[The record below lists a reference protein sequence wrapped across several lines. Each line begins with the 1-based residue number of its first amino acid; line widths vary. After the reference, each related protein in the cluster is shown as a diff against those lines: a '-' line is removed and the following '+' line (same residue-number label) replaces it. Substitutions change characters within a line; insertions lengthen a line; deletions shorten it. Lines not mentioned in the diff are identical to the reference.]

1 MLQFKLYLMSK
12 NLYLL
17 DAYALIYRSY
27 YAFIKNPRYNSKG
40 QNTSA
45 IYGFANTLI
54 DLIAK
59 ENPTHIAVV
68 FDPPYPTFRHE
79 MYKEYKANREATPED
94 IKLSIPYIKQMIEGF
109 NIPVIEVE
117 RYEAD
122 DVIGTL
128 AKQAEQ
134 EGFTTYMMTPDKDY
148 GQLVSDNIYMLK
160 PARGGNDME
169 VIDTQKICEKYKIK
183 EPVQVIDILGLMGDS
198 SDNVPGAP
206 GIGQKTAMKLIGEY
220 QSIENLYEHIEEIKG
235 KQKEK
240 LEENKEQVL
249 LSKELVTIKL
259 DVPIKIDPKSLT
271 LDDPNEEKLTKLF
284 EELEFKTVARRL
296 FQKEIISTPASGVM
310 QGSLFGET
318 EIDQKESEFK
328 DINKVE
334 HDYQLIDTKDK
345 RKTLVEELQK
355 QAEFC
360 FDTETT
366 GLDPHTSEIV
376 GLAISYKSHQAFYIP
391 FPADFNGAKELFA
404 EFKDVLEN
412 SKIRKIGQNIKYDMS
427 ILKQYDID
435 VQGEIFDT
443 MIAHYLM
450 QPGLRHNL
458 NYLSEQYLG
467 YQPISIEELIGKK
480 GARQDSMRNVPAE
493 KITDYACEDAD
504 LTFQLKEIFE
514 PELEKTYLDNLAQ
527 TLEMPLIPVLA
538 DMEESGIKL
547 DTNALNNFA
556 KKLNGELIKIEEKI
570 LDQAGVQFNISSP
583 KQLGEVLFDHMKL
596 DPNAKRTK
604 SKQYS
609 TSEDTLQRLSDKHPI
624 IQDILE
630 FRSLKKLLSTY
641 VEALPKLIN
650 EKTGKIHTSYQQAVA
665 STGRLSSKNPNLQNI
680 PIKEERGREIRKAFI
695 PSDKDYV
702 LLAAD
707 YSQIELRVMAH
718 MSQDVNMIEA
728 FKNNVD
734 IHSTTAS
741 KIFHVE
747 KVEDVT
753 SEQRRKAKSAN
764 FGIIY
769 GISAFGLSQ
778 NLNIPR
784 TEAKQLI
791 DEYFNGFPKVKEYMD
806 KSISMARDKGFVET
820 MLGRKNYLKDINSRN
835 AIVRGNAE
843 RYAINAPIQGSAAD
857 IIKLA
862 MIEIFNA
869 FKKRS
874 LKSKMILQVHDELV
888 FDVYKRELEEVKSI
902 VKDKME
908 NAIKLSI
915 PLTVEIG
922 TGENWLEAH

>member
-1 MLQFKLYLMSK
+1 MSK

-68 FDPPYPTFRHE
+68 FDPPHPTFRHD

-94 IKLSIPYIKQMIEGF
+94 IKLSIPYIKQLIEGF
-109 NIPVIEVE
+109 KIPVIEVE

-128 AKQAEQ
+128 AKQAEK

-148 GQLVSDNIYMLK
+148 GQLVSDNIFMLK

-169 VIDTQKICEKYKIK
+169 VIDKQKICEKYKIK
-183 EPVQVIDILGLMGDS
+183 DPLQVIDILGLMGDS

-206 GIGQKTAMKLIGEY
+206 GIGEKTAMKLIEQY
-220 QSIENLYEHIEEIKG
+220 ESIENLYEHIDELKG

-240 LEENKEQVL
+240 LEDNKEQVL
-249 LSKELVTIKL
+249 LSKELVTINL
-259 DVPIKIDPKSLT
+259 DAPIEIDPDSLI
-271 LDDPNEEKLTKLF
+271 LEDPDEEKLTKLF

-296 FQKEIISTPASGVM
+296 FQKEIVSTPATGVM

-318 EIDQKESEFK
+318 EIEKKETEFN
-328 DINKVE
+328 DISKVE
-334 HDYQLIDTKDK
+334 HDYQLINTAEK
-345 RKTLVEELQK
+345 RKILLEELKKQK
-355 QAEFC
+355 EFC

-366 GLDPHTSEIV
+366 GLDPHTSAIV
-376 GLAISYKSHQAFYIP
+376 GLAICYKSHQAFYVP
-391 FPADFNGAKELFA
+391 FPSDFEESKQILN

-412 SKIRKIGQNIKYDMS
+412 PKIRKIGQNIKYDIS
-427 ILKQYDID
+427 ILMQYDIH

-450 QPGLRHNL
+450 QPDLKHNL
-458 NYLSEQYLG
+458 NYLSEQYLN
-467 YQPISIEELIGKK
+467 YKPISIEELIGKK
-480 GARQDSMRNVPAE
+480 GVKQESMRNVPAE

-504 LTFQLKEIFE
+504 LTLQLKEIFE
-514 PELEKTYLDNLAQ
+514 SELEKTYLDNLAL
-527 TLEMPLIPVLA
+527 TIEMPLIPVLA
-538 DMEESGIKL
+538 DMEGSGIKI
-547 DTNALNNFA
+547 DTNALNEFA
-556 KKLNGELIKIEEKI
+556 KELNQELIKIEEKI
-570 LDQAGVQFNISSP
+570 LEQAGVQFNISSP

-596 DPNAKRTK
+596 DPNAKKTK

-609 TSEDTLQRLSDKHPI
+609 TSEETLQKISDKHPI
-624 IQDILE
+624 ISDILG

-650 EKTGKIHTSYQQAVA
+650 EKTTKIHTSYNQAVA
-665 STGRLSSKNPNLQNI
+665 ATGRLSSQNPNLQNI
-680 PIKEERGREIRKAFI
+680 PIREERGREIRTAFI
-695 PSDKDYV
+695 PSNEDYI

-707 YSQIELRVMAH
+707 YSQIELRLMAH
-718 MSQDVNMIEA
+718 MSQDTNMIQA

-734 IHSTTAS
+734 IHTSTAA

-747 KVEDVT
+747 SIEEVSSD
-753 SEQRRKAKSAN
+753 QRRKAKTAN

-778 NLNIPR
+778 RLNVPR

-806 KSISMARDKGFVET
+806 KSIAMAREKTYVET
-820 MLGRKNYLKDINSRN
+820 IMGRKRILKDINSRN
-835 AIVRGNAE
+835 AVVRGFAE
-843 RYAINAPIQGSAAD
+843 RNAINAPIQGSAAD

-862 MIEIFNA
+862 MIDVFNE
-869 FKKRS
+869 FQKRQ

-888 FDVYKRELEEVKSI
+888 FDVYKPDLEEVKSI

-915 PLTVEIG
+915 PLTVDMGI
-922 TGENWLEAH
+922 GENWLEAH

>member
-1 MLQFKLYLMSK
+1 MSK

-79 MYKEYKANREATPED
+79 MYKEYKAQREATPED
-94 IKLSIPYIKQMIEGF
+94 IKLSIPYIKQLIEGF

-128 AKQAEQ
+128 AKQAEK

-169 VIDTQKICEKYKIK
+169 VIDKQKICDKYKIND
-183 EPVQVIDILGLMGDS
+183 PVQVIDILGLMGDS

-206 GIGQKTAMKLIGEY
+206 GIGEKTAIKLVGQY
-220 QSIENLYEHIEEIKG
+220 KSIENLYEHIEEIKG

-271 LDDPNEEKLTKLF
+271 LDDPDEEKLTRLF
-284 EELEFKTVARRL
+284 EELEFKTIARRL

-310 QGSLFGET
+310 QGSLFGDT
-318 EIDQKESEFK
+318 EIKQKESEFH
-328 DINKVE
+328 DINNVE
-334 HDYQLIDTKDK
+334 HNYQLVDTAEK
-345 RKTLVEELQK
+345 RKSLIEKLQEQK
-355 QAEFC
+355 EFC

-376 GLAISYKSHQAFYIP
+376 GLAISFKTHQAFYIP
-391 FPADFNGAKELFA
+391 FPKDNSDAKKLFG
-404 EFKDVLEN
+404 EFKGVMEN
-412 SKIRKIGQNIKYDMS
+412 KNIRKIGQNIKYDIS
-427 ILKQYDID
+427 ILKQYDIT
-435 VQGEIFDT
+435 VKGEIFDT
-443 MIAHYLM
+443 MIAHYLL
-450 QPGLRHNL
+450 QPDLRHNL

-467 YQPISIEELIGKK
+467 YKPINIEELIGKK
-480 GARQDSMRNVPAE
+480 GAKQESMRNVPAE
-493 KITDYACEDAD
+493 KIKDYACEDAD
-504 LTFQLKEIFE
+504 LTLQLKEIFE
-514 PELEKTYLDNLAQ
+514 PELEKAYLDNLAI
-527 TLEMPLIPVLA
+527 TVEMPLIPVLA
-538 DMEESGIKL
+538 DMEKSGIKV
-547 DTNALNNFA
+547 DTNALNDFA
-556 KKLNGELIKIEEKI
+556 KTLNKELINIEEKI
-570 LDQAGVQFNISSP
+570 LEQAGIQFNISSP
-583 KQLGEVLFDHMKL
+583 KQLGEVLFEHMKL
-596 DPNAKRTK
+596 DPNAKKTK

-609 TSEDTLQRLSDKHPI
+609 TSEETLQKLTDKHPI
-624 IQDILE
+624 INDILE

-650 EKTGKIHTSYQQAVA
+650 ENTGKIHTSYNQAVA
-665 STGRLSSKNPNLQNI
+665 ATGRLSSQNPNLQNI
-680 PIKEERGREIRKAFI
+680 PIREERGREIRKAFI
-695 PSDKDYV
+695 PSDKDHI

-707 YSQIELRVMAH
+707 YSQIELRLMAH
-718 MSQDVNMIEA
+718 MSQDTNMIQA

-734 IHSTTAS
+734 IHTSTAA

-747 KVEDVT
+747 NIDDVT
-753 SEQRRKAKSAN
+753 SDQRRKAKTAN

-778 NLNIPR
+778 RLNVPR

-806 KSISMARDKGFVET
+806 KSIATARDKGYVET
-820 MLGRKNYLKDINSRN
+820 MMGRKRFLKDINSRN
-835 AIVRGNAE
+835 GVVRGFAE
-843 RYAINAPIQGSAAD
+843 RNAINAPIQGSAAD

-862 MIEIFNA
+862 MIDVFNEIN
-869 FKKRS
+869 KRK
-874 LKSKMILQVHDELV
+874 LKTKMLLQVHDELI
-888 FDVYKRELEEVKSI
+888 FDVYKPELDEVKSI

-908 NAIKLSI
+908 NAVKLSI

>member
-1 MLQFKLYLMSK
+1 MSK

-94 IKLSIPYIKQMIEGF
+94 IKLAIPYIKQLIEGF

-128 AKQAEQ
+128 AKQAER

-169 VIDTQKICEKYKIK
+169 VIDKHKICDKYKIND
-183 EPVQVIDILGLMGDS
+183 PVQVIDILGLMGDS

-206 GIGQKTAMKLIGEY
+206 GIGEKTAMKLVGQYE
-220 QSIENLYEHIEEIKG
+220 SIENLYEHIEEIKG

-259 DVPIKIDPKSLT
+259 DVPIKIDPRSLT
-271 LDDPNEEKLTKLF
+271 LDDPDEEKLTRLF
-284 EELEFKTVARRL
+284 EELEFKTIARRL
-296 FQKEIISTPASGVM
+296 FQKEIISTPATGVM
-310 QGSLFGET
+310 QGSLFGDT
-318 EIDQKESEFK
+318 EIEHKESEFH
-328 DINKVE
+328 DINNVE
-334 HDYQLIDTKDK
+334 HDYQLVDTAEK
-345 RKTLVEELQK
+345 RKSLLEKLQ
-355 QAEFC
+355 QQEEFC

-366 GLDPHTSEIV
+366 GLNPHTSEIV
-376 GLAISYKSHQAFYIP
+376 GLAISFKAHQAFYIP
-391 FPADFNGAKELFA
+391 FPANYTDAKKLFG
-404 EFKDVLEN
+404 EIKGVMEN
-412 SKIRKIGQNIKYDMS
+412 KNIRKIGQNIKYDIS
-427 ILKQYDID
+427 ILKQYDVD
-435 VQGEIFDT
+435 VHGEIFDT
-443 MIAHYLM
+443 MIAHYLL
-450 QPGLRHNL
+450 QPDLRHNL

-467 YQPISIEELIGKK
+467 YKPISIEELIGKK
-480 GARQDSMRNVPAE
+480 GAKQDSMRNVSAE
-493 KITDYACEDAD
+493 KIKDYACEDAD

-514 PELEKTYLDNLAQ
+514 PELEKTYLDNLAI
-527 TLEMPLIPVLA
+527 TVEMPLIPVLA
-538 DMEESGIKL
+538 DMEKSGIKL
-547 DTNALNNFA
+547 DINALNDFA
-556 KKLNGELIKIEEKI
+556 KKLNKELINIEEKI
-570 LDQAGVQFNISSP
+570 LEQAGVQFNISSP
-583 KQLGEVLFDHMKL
+583 KQLGEVLFEHMKL
-596 DPNAKRTK
+596 DPNAKKTK

-609 TSEDTLQRLSDKHPI
+609 TSEETLQKLSDKHPI
-624 IQDILE
+624 INDILE

-650 EKTGKIHTSYQQAVA
+650 EKTGKIHTSYNQAVA
-665 STGRLSSKNPNLQNI
+665 ATGRLSSQNPNLQNI
-680 PIKEERGREIRKAFI
+680 PIREERGREIRKAFI
-695 PSDKDYV
+695 PSDKDHI

-707 YSQIELRVMAH
+707 YSQIELRLMAH
-718 MSQDVNMIEA
+718 MSQDTNMIQA
-728 FKNNVD
+728 FKDNVD
-734 IHSTTAS
+734 IHTSTAA

-747 KVEDVT
+747 NIDDVT
-753 SEQRRKAKSAN
+753 SDQRRKAKTAN

-778 NLNIPR
+778 RLNVPR

-806 KSISMARDKGFVET
+806 KSIATARDKGYVET
-820 MLGRKNYLKDINSRN
+820 MLGRKRFLKDINSRN
-835 AIVRGNAE
+835 GVVRGFAE
-843 RYAINAPIQGSAAD
+843 RNAINAPIQGSAAD

-862 MIEIFNA
+862 MIDVFNEIN
-869 FKKRS
+869 KRK
-874 LKSKMILQVHDELV
+874 LKTKMLLQVHDELI
-888 FDVYKRELEEVKSI
+888 FDVYKPELEEVKSI
-902 VKDKME
+902 VKNKME
-908 NAIKLSI
+908 NAVKLSI

>member
-1 MLQFKLYLMSK
+1 MSK

-45 IYGFANTLI
+45 IYGFTNTLME
-54 DLIAK
+54 LIAK
-59 ENPTHIAVV
+59 EKPSHIAVV

-79 MYKEYKANREATPED
+79 MYQEYKANREATPED
-94 IKLSIPYIKQMIEGF
+94 IKLSIPYIKQLIEGF

-128 AKQAEQ
+128 AKQAEK
-134 EGFTTYMMTPDKDY
+134 EGFQTFMMTPDKDY
-148 GQLVSDNIYMLK
+148 GQLISDNIFMLK

-169 VIDTQKICEKYKIK
+169 VIDSQKVCLKYKIK
-183 EPVQVIDILGLMGDS
+183 DPVQVIDILGLMGDS

-206 GIGQKTAMKLIGEY
+206 GIGEKTAMKLIGQYE
-220 QSIENLYEHIEEIKG
+220 SIENLYEHIDELKG
-235 KQKEK
+235 KQKET
-240 LEENKEQVL
+240 LIEHKEQVL

-271 LDDPNEEKLTKLF
+271 LDDPDEKKLIRLF
-284 EELEFKTVARRL
+284 EELEFKTTARRM

-318 EIDQKESEFK
+318 EIEKKESDYN
-328 DINKVE
+328 DISCVD
-334 HDYQLIDTKDK
+334 HDYQLINSPDK
-345 RKTLVEELQK
+345 RKSLINDIKKQK
-355 QAEFC
+355 EFC

-366 GLDPHTSEIV
+366 GLNPRTAEIV

-391 FPADFNGAKELFA
+391 FPEQKNEAIKLFQ
-404 EFKDVLEN
+404 EFKTVLEDK
-412 SKIRKIGQNIKYDMS
+412 KIRKIGQNIKYDLA
-427 ILKQYDID
+427 ILKQYDIE

-450 QPGLRHNL
+450 QPDLKHNL
-458 NYLSEQYLG
+458 DFLSEQYLG
-467 YQPISIEELIGKK
+467 YKPVSIEELIGKK
-480 GARQDSMRNVPAE
+480 GSQQGSMRNVPAD
-493 KITDYACEDAD
+493 KIVDYACEDAD

-514 PELEKTYLDNLAQ
+514 PELEKNYLNNLSE
-527 TLEMPLIPVLA
+527 TIEMPLIPVLA
-538 DMEESGIKL
+538 DMEQSGIKV
-547 DTNALNNFA
+547 DIDALNDFA
-556 KKLNGELIKIEEKI
+556 KKLNKELIKIEEKVI
-570 LDQAGVQFNISSP
+570 EQAGVQFNVSSP
-583 KQLGEVLFDHMKL
+583 KQLGEVLFDQMKL
-596 DPNAKRTK
+596 DPKAKKTK

-609 TSEDTLQRLSDKHPI
+609 TSEETLQKLSDKHPI
-624 IQDILE
+624 IEDILE

-650 EKTGKIHTSYQQAVA
+650 EKTGKIHTSYNQAVA
-665 STGRLSSKNPNLQNI
+665 STGRLSSQNPNLQNI
-680 PIKEERGREIRKAFI
+680 PIREERGREIRKAFT
-695 PSDKDYV
+695 PSDDDHI

-707 YSQIELRVMAH
+707 YSQIELRLMAH
-718 MSQDVNMIEA
+718 MSQDSKMIEA
-728 FKNNVD
+728 FKKDVD
-734 IHSTTAS
+734 IHATTAA

-747 KVEDVT
+747 NLDEVT
-753 SEQRRKAKSAN
+753 SDQRRKAKTAN

-778 NLNIPR
+778 RLNVPR

-806 KSISMARDKGFVET
+806 KSIATARDRTYVET
-820 MLGRKNYLKDINSRN
+820 IMGRKRFLKDINSRN
-835 AIVRGNAE
+835 GVVRGFAE
-843 RYAINAPIQGSAAD
+843 RNAINAPIQGSAAD

-862 MIEIFNA
+862 MIEVYKELS
-869 FKKRS
+869 KKK
-874 LKSKMILQVHDELV
+874 LKTKMILQVHDELV
-888 FDVYKRELEEVKSI
+888 FDVYKPELDEVKAL
-902 VKDKME
+902 VQEKME
-908 NAIKLSI
+908 QAVKLSV
-915 PLTVEIG
+915 PLTVDMG
-922 TGENWLEAH
+922 TGVNWLEAH